1 MKSEI
6 LQQRKLNESYR
17 DEDLIKTAETI
28 LLNNNYY

>member
-28 LLNNNYY
+28 LLNNNY